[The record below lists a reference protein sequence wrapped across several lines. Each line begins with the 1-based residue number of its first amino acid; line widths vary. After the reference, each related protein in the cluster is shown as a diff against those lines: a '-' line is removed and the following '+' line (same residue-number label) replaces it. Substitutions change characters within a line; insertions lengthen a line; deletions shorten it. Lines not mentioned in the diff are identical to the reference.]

1 MPTQVTNYQC
11 PACTGPLHF
20 ASGSGKLECDY
31 CGSSFEVAEIE
42 ALYAEKD
49 AAAAAASAEAEKK
62 QVDKPAEPEEEK
74 EILKDAQP
82 EDNDENVE
90 VEWINA
96 DGEDDLPDFPE
107 NGTDWG
113 SDAAKMRAYNCPSCG
128 AELICEETTAATACP
143 YCGNPTIVPGQLSG
157 TLRPDFVIPFKLDK
171 EAAKKALKDH
181 YRKNFFLPRVF
192 STDNHIEEIKGVY
205 VPFWLYDTEV
215 DAEAAFH
222 ATRTM
227 VHRAG
232 DEEIT
237 TTRHYQVTRGGT
249 ARFIR
254 VPADGSSKM
263 PDDYMDSLE
272 PFDYGELKP
281 FSTAY
286 LPGYLADKFDVS
298 AKSCVGRIDQRCRQ
312 STADLLR
319 QDVNGYATVSLRS
332 MQSKVRH
339 GKVYY
344 ALMPVWLLNTRWKDK
359 TYLYAMN
366 GQTGKFV
373 GELPSSAG
381 RFWGITGAVT
391 LLITALTT
399 LTGFWAGLVNLFI
412 RIFD

>member
-171 EAAKKALKDH
+171 VAAKKAL
-181 YRKNFFLPRVF
+181 
-192 STDNHIEEIKGVY
+192 
-205 VPFWLYDTEV
+205 
-215 DAEAAFH
+215 
-222 ATRTM
+222 
-227 VHRAG
+227 
-232 DEEIT
+232 
-237 TTRHYQVTRGGT
+237 
-249 ARFIR
+249 
-254 VPADGSSKM
+254 
-263 PDDYMDSLE
+263 
-272 PFDYGELKP
+272 
-281 FSTAY
+281 
-286 LPGYLADKFDVS
+286 
-298 AKSCVGRIDQRCRQ
+298 
-312 STADLLR
+312 
-319 QDVNGYATVSLRS
+319 
-332 MQSKVRH
+332 
-339 GKVYY
+339 
-344 ALMPVWLLNTRWKDK
+344 
-359 TYLYAMN
+359 
-366 GQTGKFV
+366 
-373 GELPSSAG
+373 
-381 RFWGITGAVT
+381 
-391 LLITALTT
+391 
-399 LTGFWAGLVNLFI
+399 
-412 RIFD
+412 